1 MPRHSGTDAFAI
13 QVAAQGIPTMV
24 ISIPLRYMHTPV
36 EVVALKDIRRT
47 ARLLAEFITRLE
59 IDYMEKLSLEES
71 S

>member
-1 MPRHSGTDAFAI
+1 
-13 QVAAQGIPTMV
+13 
-24 ISIPLRYMHTPV
+24 MHTPV

-59 IDYMEKLSLEES
+59 IDYMEKLSLEAS